1 MNHDLFIKHK
11 LWISSKTASGI
22 FGDGKYYLLK
32 TIEQTGSLKEAAKI
46 RNISYRKAWGD
57 LKKAESGLGFSLIT
71 KIRGGK
77 GGGGSTVLTE
87 KGKTLIDLYS
97 SLKKET
103 SLYIEEMHENFFK
116 NFNNQIKGD
125 KI

>member
-1 MNHDLFIKHK
+1 MNQNLFIKHK
-11 LWISSKTASGI
+11 LWISSKKASGI

-46 RNISYRKAWGD
+46 INISYRKAWGD
-57 LKKAESGLGFSLIT
+57 LKKAESDLGFSLIT

-97 SLKKET
+97 TLKKET
-103 SLYIEEMHENFFK
+103 SSFIEEIHKEFLK
-116 NFNNQIKGD
+116 NFNKKIKGNE
-125 KI
+125 K